1 MLKLLWAESH
11 RLVGVPSPDPSKI
24 SWQIAIGSAGG
35 GLVLLL
41 LLGRFENVDG
51 KCLLDGEFW
60 LVELCGLCRLHAVI
74 ASLWRIRL
82 QENFRRELFPSP
94 IPRIRTSIITPV
106 RLITTA
112 SRFNTSLDAADD
124 CIGQLFPAENVVP
137 DLRLKIILHRFK
149 LSELIDW
156 LDRIHL
162 Q

>member
-24 SWQIAIGSAGG
+24 SWQIEIGSAGG

-51 KCLLDGEFW
+51 RCLLDGELW

-82 QENFRRELFPSP
+82 QKNFRRELFTFP

-106 RLITTA
+106 RLINTA

-124 CIGQLFPAENVVP
+124 RIGQLFPAENVVP